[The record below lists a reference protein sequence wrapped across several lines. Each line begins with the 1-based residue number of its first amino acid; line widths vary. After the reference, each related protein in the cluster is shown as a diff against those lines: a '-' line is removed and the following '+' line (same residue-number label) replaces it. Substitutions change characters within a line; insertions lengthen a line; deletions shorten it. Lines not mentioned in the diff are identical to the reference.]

1 MTRNYILLSLL
12 ILFSLAANAQ
22 RSDLSGEKNAQSLYL
37 EGGGPGLVTINYEQR
52 FKGQTGFGFRAG
64 MGGYGA
70 GKSGVFTVPVGI
82 NYITGSESQ
91 FAEIGAGIC
100 PVSISA
106 HNKYFDNTS
115 STIVAYFNFG
125 YRYQPIK
132 KGWSYRIFL
141 SPLLTS
147 EGLIP
152 FYGGASI
159 GIKF

>member
-22 RSDLSGEKNAQSLYL
+22 RSDLSEEKNAQSLYL

-115 STIVAYFNFG
+115 SC
-125 YRYQPIK
+125 
-132 KGWSYRIFL
+132 L
-141 SPLLTS
+141 SPLNDWTVFKNQFRTLNLGNYEYKT
-147 EGLIP
+147 
-152 FYGGASI
+152 
-159 GIKF
+159 

>member
-12 ILFSLAANAQ
+12 ILFSLAGNAQ

-115 STIVAYFNFG
+115 SC
-125 YRYQPIK
+125 
-132 KGWSYRIFL
+132 L
-141 SPLLTS
+141 SPLNDWTVFKNQFRTLNLGNYEYKT
-147 EGLIP
+147 
-152 FYGGASI
+152 
-159 GIKF
+159 